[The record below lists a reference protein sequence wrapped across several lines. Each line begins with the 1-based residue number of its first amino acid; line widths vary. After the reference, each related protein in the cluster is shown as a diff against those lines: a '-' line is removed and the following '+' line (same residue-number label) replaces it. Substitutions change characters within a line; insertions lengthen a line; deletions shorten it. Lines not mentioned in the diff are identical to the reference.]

1 MASLPSFAGSG
12 TLKLEPDSRRHS
24 TPSLSSEK
32 NPRISY
38 PRTHS
43 LTQSDGKIE
52 SVRSLD
58 FQEALSIIK
67 DGSRIE
73 TSFYVPLLQEC
84 IDRNSLPGAQNY
96 HSHIIKTGAHQDIFV
111 MTFLVNVYA
120 KCGAMENAQKV
131 FDGLPR
137 KNVVAWTTLMTGY
150 VHNDQPDVA
159 ISIFQE
165 MLEFGSYPT
174 NYTLGIAL
182 NACSALNSLELGKQI
197 HAYTIKYR
205 IEHDTSVG
213 NSLCSLYS
221 KCASLGSAIKAF
233 LKIEEKNVI
242 SWTTVISACGDN
254 GRAAKGLRFFTEMLA
269 DNVEPNEFTLT
280 SVLSMC
286 STVLSLRIGAQVHCL
301 SIKLGCETNLRIKN
315 SIMYLYLKCGWFSE
329 AQQLFNGM
337 EDMSLVTMN
346 SMIAGYGE
354 MMELA
359 KDDLSAYHNG
369 TEALNIF
376 SKLNN
381 FGFKPDLY
389 TFSSILTL
397 CSKMVAL
404 EQGEQIHAQ
413 TLKTGYLSDVIVG
426 TALVNMYNKCGSIE
440 KASKAFLEMSTRTL
454 ILWTSMITAF
464 AQNGQTQQALQ
475 LFEDMRLIGVRPNQ
489 ITFVGVLSAC
499 GHAGMMDEAL
509 GYFQMMQK
517 DYKTRPVTDHYA
529 CLIDMF
535 VRLGRLDEAFDLI
548 KKMDFPPNEF
558 IWSLL
563 LAGCKRHG
571 NTELGFYAAEK
582 LLELNPKDAETY
594 ILPLNMYKSAE
605 RWEDVSKV
613 REMMREKRLEKLM
626 DWSWVSTKDKV
637 YSFKPDEK
645 EAYGTEMYELLDE
658 LLEKAKG
665 LLGYEALES
674 FDLLLDEDDEEKT
687 FSSTVQHSEKL
698 AAAFGLLNIPDAAP
712 IRIIKNISMCR
723 SCHNFMKAIS
733 SLSAREIIIRDSKR
747 LHKFVNGQCSCGD
760 YGGLLW

>member
-1 MASLPSFAGSG
+1 MASLPSFSGSG
-12 TLKLEPDSRRHS
+12 TLKLEPDSRQHS
-24 TPSLSSEK
+24 TTSLFTDKSPS
-32 NPRISY
+32 ISY
-38 PRTHS
+38 PRSHTF
-43 LTQSDGKIE
+43 TQSEGKSE

-58 FQEALSIIK
+58 FLEALSMIK
-67 DGSRIE
+67 DSSRIK
-73 TSFYVPLLQEC
+73 TSCYVPLLHEC
-84 IDRNSLPGAQNY
+84 IDRNSFSGAQNF
-96 HSHIIKTGAHQDIFV
+96 HSHIIKTGTHQDLFV

-120 KCGAMENAQKV
+120 KCGTMENARKI
-131 FDGLPR
+131 FISLPR
-137 KNVVAWTTLMTGY
+137 KNVVAWTTLITGY

-159 ISIFQE
+159 ISVLQE
-165 MLEFGSYPT
+165 MLEFGSYPE

-182 NACSALNSLELGKQI
+182 NACSALNFLELGKQI
-197 HAYTIKYR
+197 HAYIIKYQ

-221 KCASLGSAIKAF
+221 KCASLDSAIKAF
-233 LKIEEKNVI
+233 RKIREKDVI

-254 GRAAKGLRFFTEMLA
+254 SRAAKGLRFFTEMLA
-269 DNVEPNEFTLT
+269 DNVVPNEFTLT

-286 STVLSLRIGAQVHCL
+286 CTVVSLSVGAQVHCL
-301 SIKLGCETNLRIKN
+301 SIKLGYESNIRIRN

-354 MMELA
+354 MELS

-381 FGFKPDLY
+381 SGFKPDLY
-389 TFSSILTL
+389 TFSSILTV

-413 TLKTGYLSDVIVG
+413 TLKTGHLSDVIVG

-440 KASKAFLEMSTRTL
+440 KASKAFLEMSARTL
-454 ILWTSMITAF
+454 ISWTSMITGL

-489 ITFVGVLSAC
+489 ITLVGVLSAC
-499 GHAGMMDEAL
+499 GHAGMVDEAL
-509 GYFQMMQK
+509 RYFEMMQK
-517 DYKTRPVTDHYA
+517 DFKTRPVMDHYA

-548 KKMDFPPNEF
+548 KKMNFPPNEF
-558 IWSLL
+558 IWSLF

-582 LLELNPKDAETY
+582 LLEPKPKDAETY
-594 ILPLNMYKSAE
+594 VLLLNFYKSAE

-613 REMMREKRLEKLM
+613 
-626 DWSWVSTKDKV
+626 
-637 YSFKPDEK
+637 
-645 EAYGTEMYELLDE
+645 YGAEMYELLDE
-658 LLEKAKG
+658 LLDKAKS
-665 LLGYEALES
+665 LLGKESLES
-674 FDLLLDEDDEEKT
+674 FDFLDEDDEEKT

-723 SCHNFMKAIS
+723 GCHNFMKAIS
-733 SLSAREIIIRDSKR
+733 SLIARKIIIRDSKR

-760 YGGLLW
+760 YIGLL